1 MAGEH
6 SPVQVAACAANL
18 PHGSAVLREIDP
30 DSEWTIGD
38 VLDALLL
45 NHIRMLAYALGGGK
59 GEKPETIGPSWMRGK
74 AEERKADAM
83 VMTVDQLMEELSR
96 PRKGVENG

>member
-38 VLDALLL
+38 VLGAMLV
-45 NHIRMLAYALGGGK
+45 NHMRMLAYSLGGAK
-59 GEKPETIGPSWMRGK
+59 GEKPAVVGPSWMRGK
-74 AEERKADAM
+74 ADKRQAEAM
-83 VMTVDQLMEELSR
+83 AMTVDELMEELSR
-96 PRKGVENG
+96 PRRGVDNG